1 VESSRSAALINR
13 HYIRRSLPPTGAF
26 QSALPVRQIGWNRVA
41 TSVEDGSSEL
51 AAKESFLLIHI
62 RRQTMLQ
69 VISPLKGFTIKASD
83 GGIGTVVDFLFDDTS
98 WKVRWLVIDCGTWL
112 TGRKVLIHPS
122 AISRQDL
129 EQQEFVVALTKAQV
143 EGSPERVEDQPVS
156 QQMENQLYAY
166 YGWDPLWGGPNLAAL
181 PGAMASPLLAPPYL
195 GLSSTDEAE
204 ARSGRP
210 VLRGADP
217 HLRSIVEVTGYR
229 VHALD
234 GEIGHIEN
242 LMIDDADWSVHYLI
256 VDTRNWWFGKHVL
269 ISPIA
274 VKTVDWFDRHVEL
287 DVSRGQV
294 KASPPWDPLVAFNKE
309 YATRLHKHYGWLG
322 STA

>member
-1 VESSRSAALINR
+1 
-13 HYIRRSLPPTGAF
+13 
-26 QSALPVRQIGWNRVA
+26 
-41 TSVEDGSSEL
+41 
-51 AAKESFLLIHI
+51 
-62 RRQTMLQ
+62 MLQ
-69 VISPLKGFTIKASD
+69 VISTLNGFTIKAGD

-98 WKVRWLVIDCGTWL
+98 WKVRWLVIDCGTWS

-143 EGSPERVEDQPVS
+143 EGSPELVEDQPVS
-156 QQMENQLYAY
+156 RQMENQLYTH
-166 YGWDPLWGGPNLAAL
+166 YGWDPLWCGPNLAAI
-181 PGAMASPLLAPPYL
+181 PGAMASPLMAPPYL
-195 GLSSTDEAE
+195 GLGSTDEVE
-204 ARSGRP
+204 ARGDGVTSQ
-210 VLRGADP
+210 GADP
-217 HLRSIVEVTGYR
+217 HLRSVVEVTGYR

-274 VKTVDWFDRHVEL
+274 VKSIDWFDRHVEL
-287 DVSRGQV
+287 DVPGISQG
-294 KASPPWDPLVAFNKE
+294 KSA
-309 YATRLHKHYGWLG
+309 LG
-322 STA
+322 SPRHFQSSLRKAAA

>member
-1 VESSRSAALINR
+1 
-13 HYIRRSLPPTGAF
+13 
-26 QSALPVRQIGWNRVA
+26 
-41 TSVEDGSSEL
+41 
-51 AAKESFLLIHI
+51 
-62 RRQTMLQ
+62 MLQ
-69 VISPLKGFTIKASD
+69 VISPLKGFTIKAS
-83 GGIGTVVDFLFDDTS
+83 GGGVGTVVDFLFDDTS

-143 EGSPERVEDQPVS
+143 EGSPELVEDQPVS
-156 QQMENQLYAY
+156 QQMEDQLYTY
-166 YGWDPLWGGPNLAAL
+166 YGWDPLWGGPNLAAI
-181 PGAMASPLLAPPYL
+181 PGAMASPLMAPPYL

-204 ARSGRP
+204 ARGDG
-210 VLRGADP
+210 VTLRGADQ
-217 HLRSIVEVTGYR
+217 HLRSVVEVTGYR

-274 VKTVDWFDRHVEL
+274 VKSVDWFDRHVCLPRCWALAGPEAIEWPASCL
-287 DVSRGQV
+287 FRTRDPARGPRQRGKNVVSR
-294 KASPPWDPLVAFNKE
+294 SPWPTS
-309 YATRLHKHYGWLG
+309 TRRRFRGP
-322 STA
+322 SRAPFS

>member
-1 VESSRSAALINR
+1 
-13 HYIRRSLPPTGAF
+13 
-26 QSALPVRQIGWNRVA
+26 
-41 TSVEDGSSEL
+41 
-51 AAKESFLLIHI
+51 
-62 RRQTMLQ
+62 MLQ

-143 EGSPERVEDQPVS
+143 EGSPELVEDQPVS
-156 QQMENQLYAY
+156 RQMENQLYTH
-166 YGWDPLWGGPNLAAL
+166 YGWDPLWCGSNLAAI
-181 PGAMASPLLAPPYL
+181 PGAMASPLMAPPYL
-195 GLSSTDEAE
+195 GLSSTDEVE
-204 ARSGRP
+204 ARGDGVTSQ
-210 VLRGADP
+210 GADP
-217 HLRSIVEVTGYR
+217 HLRSVVEVTGYR

-274 VKTVDWFDRHVEL
+274 VKSVDWFDTMLSWTCR
-287 DVSRGQV
+287 
-294 KASPPWDPLVAFNKE
+294 
-309 YATRLHKHYGWLG
+309 ATRSEQARPGILSTLSVRSTKSSCISTMVGRDPPPSCGPIFDGVLWPGSPRSGWKRQTRWINAPAFRPAAG
-322 STA
+322 WPKPTGA